1 MSINYTYKDK
11 NLDIKSIKLTECEDN
26 YVGFFEVINHEVC
39 NHDLWFCK
47 NLRRINSKN
56 IKINCNKFLKNT
68 NKKNLVIVLESPH
81 IDEFN
86 GLRCNIAPAPALGV
100 TGCNLD
106 KYFIELINSKINNC
120 GIEDGV
126 YNVILTNAIQYQ
138 CSLGEEPE
146 IYRDRVWL
154 DLWLFKNYNSNFI
167 QRLYKYSPDVI
178 INFCTKGSHRKDHLR
193 PKGTKTFINA
203 EYINSINKNHNIT
216 GKVTLRELVSKEI
229 KNNFKNNCI
238 ILEGNHPSSWNRGL
252 KHRTLS
258 K

>member
-1 MSINYTYKDK
+1 M
-11 NLDIKSIKLTECEDN
+11 
-26 YVGFFEVINHEVC
+26 
-39 NHDLWFCK
+39 
-47 NLRRINSKN
+47 
-56 IKINCNKFLKNT
+56 
-68 NKKNLVIVLESPH
+68 
-81 IDEFN
+81 
-86 GLRCNIAPAPALGV
+86 
-100 TGCNLD
+100 
-106 KYFIELINSKINNC
+106 
-120 GIEDGV
+120 
-126 YNVILTNAIQYQ
+126 
-138 CSLGEEPE
+138 
-146 IYRDRVWL
+146 
-154 DLWLFKNYNSNFI
+154 
-167 QRLYKYSPDVI
+167 I